1 MKKLP
6 LVLLLFSFLVIHAQ
20 QEKSSKMEQTTLD
33 ELKMTVYEKD
43 STAAAVVLYEHAN
56 VYLDQKNDYKTR
68 TDYYYRIK
76 ILDKTAFDEAN
87 VALELY
93 KDQKVLDI
101 RAITYNITDIGSIER
116 TGLSKDKIFAVNE
129 TENWTTHRFTL
140 PNIKVGSVIEYSY
153 SIISPYSGIKD
164 WYFQSNIPKIK
175 SEYDAAFLGNYKYN
189 IRIVGFLKLDKNE
202 PSIKENCIDIDGL
215 GPGSCR
221 VYSFGMD
228 HIPAFK
234 EEDYMLSKKNYI
246 SRISFDLESYTD
258 PRGTIE
264 KYTTTW
270 KQADKKLR
278 KIFLNNQ
285 TSKKSFFKKQLP
297 QEIFTL
303 DNPLEKA
310 KRIYTFLQDHY
321 TWNDKYWNAEDEKV
335 KKAFDNKVGSAGEI
349 NLSLYNALVAADIKT
364 DLIILSTRKN
374 GVPTTLYPVIF
385 DFNYVIVKATIDNKE
400 YLLDA
405 TDKFL
410 PFGEVP
416 FRTLNGQARIINYK
430 KESNWINIKPKYR
443 STNNTTARLT
453 LNEEGEFSGYLLIRK
468 QGYLAKK
475 QREKLNVLSKE
486 DYLDEFEEDNPDVEV
501 EDYKVIGLD
510 DLDKP
515 LQENFGLNI
524 LMNEDLTQKTRINP
538 FLFDRL
544 KENPF
549 TLKERN
555 YPVDFGYASKNRFSL
570 SLQIPDSYKI
580 TQLPKEVAIS
590 LPNKAGLFTLKIVKK
605 DNIVNIYT
613 RININKSRYTP
624 EEYFALKEFFNQ
636 IVIAENSYITIEKK

>member
-6 LVLLLFSFLVIHAQ
+6 LLLLLFTILVINAQ

-56 VYLDQKNDYKTR
+56 VYLDPKNNYNTR

-87 VALELY
+87 IAIELY
-93 KDQKVLDI
+93 KEKKVLDI
-101 RAITYNITDIGSIER
+101 RAITYNITDKGSLQR
-116 TGLSKDKIFAVNE
+116 TGLSKDKIFVVNE

-140 PNIKVGSVIEYSY
+140 PNIKEGSVIEYSY
-153 SIISPYSGIKD
+153 SIISPYSGLDD

-175 SEYDAAFLGNYKYN
+175 SEFDAAILGNYKYN

-228 HIPAFK
+228 NIPAFK

-246 SRISFDLESYTD
+246 SRIAFDLETYTD
-258 PRGTIE
+258 TRGITE

-285 TSKKSFFKKQLP
+285 TSKKNFFKKNLP
-297 QEIFTL
+297 QEIFAL
-303 DNPLEKA
+303 DNPLQKA
-310 KRIYTFLQDHY
+310 KRIYTFLQNHY
-321 TWNDKYWNAEDEKV
+321 TWNKKYWNAEDEKV
-335 KKAFDNKVGSAGEI
+335 KKAFDHKVGSAGEI
-349 NLSLYNALVAADIKT
+349 NLSLYNALIAADIQT
-364 DLIILSTRKN
+364 DLVILSTRKN

-385 DFNYVIVKATIDNKE
+385 DYNYVIIKVTIDNKE

-416 FRTLNGQARIINYK
+416 FRTLNGKARIINYK
-430 KESNWINIKPKYR
+430 KESSWINIKPKYR
-443 STNNTTARLT
+443 SINNTTAKLS
-453 LNEEGEFSGYLLIRK
+453 LNEEGEFSGYLLIKK
-468 QGYLAKK
+468 QGNLAKK
-475 QREKLNVLSKE
+475 QREKLNLLNEE
-486 DYLDEFEEDNPDVEV
+486 DYLDEFEENNPDVEV
-501 EDYKVIGLD
+501 EDYKVSALD
-510 DLDKP
+510 ALDKP
-515 LQENFGLNI
+515 LVETFRLNI

-555 YPVDFGYASKNRFSL
+555 YPVDFGYASKNNFSL
-570 SLQIPDSYKI
+570 SLEIPDSYKI
-580 TQLPKEVAIS
+580 TQLPKEVGIS
-590 LPNKAGLFTLKIVKK
+590 LPNKGGLFVLKIIKK
-605 DNIVNIYT
+605 DNIVNIYS
-613 RININKSRYTP
+613 RININRSRFTSN
-624 EEYFALKEFFNQ
+624 EYFALKEFFNQ

>member
-6 LVLLLFSFLVIHAQ
+6 LLILLFTILIINAQ
-20 QEKSSKMEQTTLD
+20 QEKSSKMGQTTLG
-33 ELKMTVYEKD
+33 ELKMKTYDKD

-56 VYLDQKNDYKTR
+56 VYLDPKNDYKTR

-87 VALELY
+87 IAIELY
-93 KDQKVLDI
+93 KEKKVLDI
-101 RAITYNITDIGSIER
+101 RAITYNITDQGSLQR
-116 TGLSKDKIFAVNE
+116 TGLSKDKIFVVNE

-153 SIISPYSGIKD
+153 SIISPYSGLDD
-164 WYFQSNIPKIK
+164 WYFQSHIPKIK
-175 SEYDAAFLGNYKYN
+175 SQFDAAILGNYKYN

-228 HIPAFK
+228 NIPAFK

-246 SRISFDLESYTD
+246 SRIAFDLETYTD
-258 PRGTIE
+258 TRGITE

-285 TSKKSFFKKQLP
+285 TSKKNFFKKNLP
-297 QEIFTL
+297 NEIFIL
-303 DNPLEKA
+303 DNPLQKA
-310 KRIYTFLQDHY
+310 KRIYTFLQNHY
-321 TWNDKYWNAEDEKV
+321 TWNNKYWNAKDEKV
-335 KKAFDNKVGSAGEI
+335 KKAFDNKIGSAGEI
-349 NLSLYNALVAADIKT
+349 NLSLYNALIAADIQT
-364 DLIILSTRKN
+364 DLVILSTRKN

-385 DFNYVIVKATIDNKE
+385 DYNYVIIKVTIDNKE

-416 FRTLNGQARIINYK
+416 FRTLNGKARIINYK
-430 KESNWINIKPKYR
+430 KESSWITLKPRYKTYK
-443 STNNTTARLT
+443 NVTTKLT
-453 LNEEGEFSGYLLIRK
+453 LSEEGEFSGNLLIK
-468 QGYLAKK
+468 QQGYSAKK
-475 QREKLNVLSKE
+475 QREKINLLTE
-486 DYLDEFEEDNPDVEV
+486 DDYLEEFEEENPDIEV
-501 EDYKVIGLD
+501 DNYRVNFLD
-510 DLDKP
+510 ELEKP
-515 LQENFGLNI
+515 LNEIYAINI
-524 LMNEDLTQKTRINP
+524 MMGEDLSKKTRINP
-538 FLFDRL
+538 FFFNRM

-549 TLKERN
+549 TLKERY
-555 YPVDFGYASKNRFSL
+555 YPVDFGYASKSNFSL
-570 SLQIPDSYKI
+570 SIEIPDSYKI

-590 LPNKAGLFTLKIVKK
+590 LPNNGGLFVLKIVKK
-605 DNIVNIYT
+605 ENIINLYT
-613 RININKSRYTP
+613 RINLNKSIYTS